1 MSISVDFISGIMVG
15 LEFVEDMG
23 YQYIVL
29 DLFILRILFERVVD
43 ES

>member
-1 MSISVDFISGIMVG
+1 MSISVDFISGVMVG